1 MIPPK
6 IQNVYTSPSV
16 DTMDVRN
23 IDLTSDVVVWSRG
36 GEKRY
41 ISKSMLIEA
50 AKLLLDGERMVEAG
64 RMPVVPPEWFSIYW
78 TSCRLVHVPT
88 TVTVA

>member
-6 IQNVYTSPSV
+6 IQNVYTSHDV
-16 DTMDVRN
+16 HTMDVRN
-23 IDLTSDVVVWSRG
+23 IDLTADTVIWSRG
-36 GEKRY
+36 GDKRA

-64 RMPVVPPEWFSIYW
+64 RMPAVPPEWYSVYW
-78 TSCRLVHVPT
+78 ASCRPVPIPDH
-88 TVTVA
+88 VTVG